1 MGILSCYRNI
11 PESYNG
17 DLPKIHSAAERRKPM
32 VENTILVAKIKAQIF
47 RFSGIISKDFSK
59 AKRRL
64 IKEILYGIQ
73 AAKDVKLSNISRSF
87 WFVPG

>member
-17 DLPKIHSAAERRKPM
+17 DLPK
-32 VENTILVAKIKAQIF
+32 IF

-87 WFVPG
+87 WFVLG